1 MKKSWIVAALICAGI
16 ILFIN
21 NDNSSKVTDSS
32 NNSFNLLGSKVVN
45 NKEESKKVESKK
57 ENTKENSKKET
68 KTETKKK
75 ETKTETKKEETVK
88 NQVTTNS
95 ANIVLN
101 KYYVDAR
108 ESTPRLEKE
117 YYEDELGSSHN
128 SIPTPYLK
136 FLNSEDVELNY
147 ACTGE
152 DMCVTQT
159 TYSTYK
165 ENGVTYIK
173 LYEKLGGKH
182 SVEELYFL
190 CSGEGDGYALL
201 KLNGNTISV
210 IPKNNDFNGL
220 DLTETTDY
228 KLYN

>member
-1 MKKSWIVAALICAGI
+1 MKKLLLLGV
-16 ILFIN
+16 ILLFSGCYFDISEFESIKNNVKNNNIN
-21 NDNSSKVTDSS
+21 NII
-32 NNSFNLLGSKVVN
+32 
-45 NKEESKKVESKK
+45 NK
-57 ENTKENSKKET
+57 NTN
-68 KTETKKK
+68 KTN
-75 ETKTETKKEETVK
+75 TVK
-88 NQVTTNS
+88 TN
-95 ANIVLN
+95 NTIELN

-108 ESTPRLEKE
+108 ESQPRLEKE
-117 YYEDELGSSHN
+117 AYVDELGSSHN

-152 DMCVTQT
+152 DMCVTKT

-173 LYEKLGGKH
+173 IYEKIGGKH

-190 CSGEGDGYALL
+190 CAGEGDGYALL
-201 KLNGNTISV
+201 KLNGDTISV
-210 IPKNNDFNGL
+210 IARNNDFAGL

-228 KLYN
+228 KLYK